1 MFRRLSYKKYDASFP
16 RPSSAVVLLRRMDRR
31 ESMAPHNFWIPAFAG
46 MTEKR
51 EKIIPRWPIM
61 RNIILVFIIIILLIG
76 DNAFADS
83 SRRLIDKGNR
93 AWLSGNYDDAIKSY
107 DEAAVNDPESPYI
120 YFNKGT
126 ALYKKG
132 DYQGAI
138 SAFEKAA
145 LKSKEPLMEAKS
157 RFNLGNCTF
166 MEATR
171 QMDSDL
177 KKAME
182 LCQKSVMHY
191 QDALKLDPGL
201 KKAAKN
207 IEIVRLMMKNILDEI
222 KKQEEQAKNQQQQA
236 KENAEELQK
245 LIKRQEEALETNR
258 EQAKK
263 KMTPSEKKKG
273 LDQLANEQKA
283 ISDDTQKLADKIKGE
298 TAQQKQGEA
307 NPALTHL
314 NNAVKE
320 QFAAEGNLRNLNPSE
335 AGKNQENA
343 VKELKD
349 ALKPPEQDQ
358 KNQGKDQQKKE
369 GEQGKQGQEGQQ
381 GQKDQD
387 KNENSAAQPEQ
398 KDAEGKEGQQGKEE
412 QAAMQKQGVDPQD
425 ILDEESDNQ
434 KDRKLRAS
442 GGYKDVDKD
451 W

>member
-1 MFRRLSYKKYDASFP
+1 MHKKYVIMQSL
-16 RPSSAVVLLRRMDRR
+16 V
-31 ESMAPHNFWIPAFAG
+31 WIFFSCVG
-46 MTEKR
+46 
-51 EKIIPRWPIM
+51 
-61 RNIILVFIIIILLIG
+61 V
-76 DNAFADS
+76 FADS
-83 SRRLIDKGNR
+83 SARLIDKGNR
-93 AWLSGNYDDAIKSY
+93 AWLTGKYDDAIKNY

-132 DYQGAI
+132 DFQGAI
-138 SAFEKAA
+138 EAFEKAA

-166 MEATR
+166 SEAER

-191 QDALKLDPGL
+191 QDALKLDPAL
-201 KKAAKN
+201 EKAAEN
-207 IEIVRLMMKNILDEI
+207 IEIVRLVMKNILDEI

-245 LIKRQEEALETNR
+245 LIKRQEEALEKNR
-258 EQAKK
+258 EQSKK
-263 KMTPSEKKKG
+263 NMTPSEKKKG

-283 ISDDTQKLADKIKGE
+283 ISDDTQKFAGKIKGQ
-298 TAQQKQGEA
+298 APQQNQGQE
-307 NPALTHL
+307 NTALTHI

-320 QFAAEGNLRNLNPSE
+320 QEAAEGNLRNSNSSDAE
-335 AGKNQENA
+335 KNQDNA

-349 ALKPPEQDQ
+349 ALKQPEQDQ
-358 KNQGKDQQKKE
+358 KNQGNDQQKKE
-369 GEQGKQGQEGQQ
+369 GEQGNQDQQ
-381 GQKDQD
+381 GQQDWKDQD
-387 KNENSAAQPEQ
+387 KKENSGEQPGQ
-398 KDAEGKEGQQGKEE
+398 NDAEGKEDKQGEEE
-412 QAAMQKQGVDPQD
+412 QASMQKQKVDPQD

-442 GGYKDVDKD
+442 GGYSDVDKD